1 MGTSVIRAMLILEE
15 CGTTLDGRI
24 ELDRED
30 VLELKQAICSIKY
43 EAPPPVLKALDRLT
57 EYAAGH
63 PNHDTDEIVR
73 EARSAI
79 RLQSIETEDFEKWV
93 DSLWEQFD
101 WIFQDWA
108 KDCRPGECKAEK
120 WKCPGDMLRLDH
132 NQFREA
138 ARIILS
144 RWGRL
149 PVLET
154 SPSLLKPPLCE
165 VLDCAWENSIAPS
178 GDPDDWQAHYGY
190 AAIILALRDWLVP
203 GEDFDLRPP
212 TDGGLIAGVE
222 WCVGKERQRIRAQ
235 LTAEAI
241 RAQSCTP
248 KVK

>member
-1 MGTSVIRAMLILEE
+1 MDTSVIRAMRILEE

-63 PNHDTDEIVR
+63 PNHDTDEIVG

-108 KDCRPGECKAEK
+108 KDCRPEECKAEK
-120 WKCPGDMLRLDH
+120 WKCPGDMQRLDH
-132 NQFREA
+132 VQFREA
-138 ARIILS
+138 ARTVLSRFQYKNSIKHRPLDGREAHHIYATLILS
-144 RWGRL
+144 
-149 PVLET
+149 
-154 SPSLLKPPLCE
+154 
-165 VLDCAWENSIAPS
+165 
-178 GDPDDWQAHYGY
+178 
-190 AAIILALRDWLVP
+190 LRDWLVP
-203 GEDFDLRPP
+203 EEAELED
-212 TDGGLIAGVE
+212 DGTCDGIDFMEELARYE
-222 WCVGKERQRIRAQ
+222 ERQRLRAQ
-235 LTAEAI
+235 LTAEAN
-241 RAQSCTP
+241 RAQSYNP
-248 KVK
+248 EAN